1 MKGRGGRK
9 EGGEES
15 RGEARRGER
24 KKGVGRSWGERAG
37 SIGKGTEGMV

>member
-15 RGEARRGER
+15 RGEGRRGER
-24 KKGVGRSWGERAG
+24 KKGVGRSWDERAG